1 MLTGAI
7 IVASIG
13 SPGWEIREPV
23 RPDRRTSSAVPAG
36 NSCADKGKNN
46 GRIEQERK
54 QNSKAVETIFCSCE
68 DFPIRFYMHY
78 EMFLLMAGVGIRK

>member
-1 MLTGAI
+1 MGDTGT
-7 IVASIG
+7 G
-13 SPGWEIREPV
+13 KTRQTHLQ
-23 RPDRRTSSAVPAG
+23 RRPAG

-68 DFPIRFYMHY
+68 DFPMRFYMHY
-78 EMFLLMAGVGIRK
+78 EMFLLMAAVGIRK